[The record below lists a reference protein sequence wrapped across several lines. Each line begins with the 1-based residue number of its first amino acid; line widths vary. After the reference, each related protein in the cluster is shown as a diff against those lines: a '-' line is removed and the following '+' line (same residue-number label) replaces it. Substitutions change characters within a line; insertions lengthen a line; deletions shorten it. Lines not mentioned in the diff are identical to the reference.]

1 MARDSIQSMMSHL
14 PTLPALLEHARN
26 LPPRKGFSPFQLFI
40 VLVAGCLHA
49 ASMAWPFDVGLL
61 QGQPT
66 GWMQLLA
73 MFLFAAQID
82 SCRSWKRAAWLG
94 VAFGTAMLCSTFWW
108 LFISMHYYGGLAAPL
123 TVLAVVLLA
132 AFLSLYYAAAA
143 ALFVRLA
150 PARKFPRALV
160 FASLWLLAELARVEF
175 FTGFPWGEGG
185 YAHVDG
191 WARPLAAWVGVHG
204 ITFLAALA
212 TAWLAMALRASRMR
226 WMTAIVIVVVCF
238 VLSYLPVQSALPG
251 EAGSTVAGE
260 PLQVTLLQGN
270 IPQNEKF
277 QSGTGVAT
285 ALQWYGQ
292 QLRDARTP
300 LVVAPETAIPLLP
313 MQLPEGYWQ
322 ALQSRFATGQHAAL
336 IGMPVGTPQA
346 GYANSVV
353 GIKPG
358 QPELYRF
365 DKHHLVPFGEF
376 VPPGFRWF
384 IDMMRIP
391 LGDFNRGAVGQ
402 ASFEWKGQRLAPNIC
417 YEDLF
422 GEELGA
428 RFADPALAPTIFV
441 NVSNIA
447 WFGNTVA
454 IDQHLQISRMRALE
468 FSRPMIRATNTGATV
483 IIDHTGKVTH
493 SLERHTRGAL
503 IGEVEGRSG
512 ITPYAAW
519 VSRHGLWPLWALG
532 LGIAVL
538 ALLFR
543 RR

>member
-1 MARDSIQSMMSHL
+1 MARDSIHSMMSHL

-26 LPPRKGFSPFQLFI
+26 LPPRKGFSPFQLAM
-40 VLVAGCLHA
+40 VLIAGCLHA
-49 ASMAWPFDVGLL
+49 ASMAWPFDFGFI
-61 QGQPT
+61 QGQPL
-66 GWMQLLA
+66 GGMQLLA

-82 SCRSWKRAAWLG
+82 SCRSMKRAAWLG

-108 LFISMHYYGGLAAPL
+108 LFISMHFYGGLAAPL
-123 TVLAVVLLA
+123 TVLAVLLLA
-132 AFLSLYYAAAA
+132 AFLSLYYAAAG

-150 PARKFPRALV
+150 PRRKLPRALV

-212 TAWLAMALRASRMR
+212 AAWLAMALRASRMQ
-226 WMTAIVIVVVCF
+226 WATAIAIVLAGF

-251 EAGSTVAGE
+251 AAGSTAAAE

-313 MQLPEGYWQ
+313 MQLPDGYWR
-322 ALQSRFATGQHAAL
+322 ALQSRFATGQQAAL
-336 IGMPVGTPQA
+336 VGMPVGSPQA

-353 GIKPG
+353 GFKPG

-384 IDMMRIP
+384 INMMRIP

-428 RFADPALAPTIFV
+428 RFADPAQAPTIFV

-483 IIDHTGKVTH
+483 IIDHTGKVTY
-493 SLERHTRGAL
+493 SLERHTRGVL
-503 IGEVEGRSG
+503 VGEVEGRNG
-512 ITPYAAW
+512 ITPYAEW
-519 VSRHGLWPLWALG
+519 VC
-532 LGIAVL
+532 
-538 ALLFR
+538 LLYTSPSPR
-543 RR
+543 DS